1 MPSISPSSSPS
12 EEPTESPPA
21 VDLTADYLEGVYE
34 APICELVGKSC
45 NSGPYLNGKGSNIE
59 PNPPNTIDGCADGV
73 SGSFHSDESIDKI
86 TVRSAD
92 GNALKQGG
100 LASIEV
106 DIYAYSSANR
116 LDFYHKANVNSDWD
130 YLGSMSAP
138 SKGEHKLVRSGFR
151 LSNDPLQVLRVR
163 IRYNGSINSCNNG
176 RWDEADDLM
185 FAVSSNEGSASI
197 VSMTEESEPNPKAD
211 DINSNVCEDTD
222 TEDRCNEVSNVCHW
236 KNDCVARNPNP
247 SLRKRI

>member
-1 MPSISPSSSPS
+1 M
-12 EEPTESPPA
+12 
-21 VDLTADYLEGVYE
+21 TADYLEGVYE

-86 TVRSAD
+86 TVRSFD

-100 LASIEV
+100 LANIEV

-116 LDFYHKANVNSDWD
+116 LDFYHKANINADWD

-138 SKGEHKLVRSGFR
+138 SRGEHKLVRSGFR
-151 LSNDPLQVLRVR
+151 LSNDPLQVVRVR

-185 FAVSSNEGSASI
+185 FAVSSNEGSVAI
-197 VSMTEESEPNPKAD
+197 VSMIEESEPNPKAN
-211 DINSNVCEDTD
+211 DITSNVCEDTD
-222 TEDRCNEVSNVCHW
+222 TEDRCNEVSDVCRW